1 VDEAVPSLPD
11 KQEVKPTILIV
22 EDRFVTRWSAAEYL
36 RMRGYRVL
44 EAVNVT
50 EALGLAATGATIDA
64 VFSDVQLGEEQTG
77 HDLAHWFSKHRPSI
91 PLLLTSGANDPGPS
105 PMSELRSFVRKP
117 YDLTEVELWLRSKI
131 ERSGGSGEGDL
142 Q

>member
-1 VDEAVPSLPD
+1 VEEAVPPLPD
-11 KQEVKPTILIV
+11 KQEVKSTILIV
-22 EDRFVTRWSAAEYL
+22 EDHFMTRWSAAEYF

-50 EALGLAATGATIDA
+50 EALGLAAAGTTIDA

-77 HDLAHWFSKHRPSI
+77 HDLAQWFGKHRPSI

-105 PMSELRSFVRKP
+105 PMGELRSFVRKP
-117 YDLTEVELWLRSKI
+117 YDLPQVE
-131 ERSGGSGEGDL
+131 